1 MTLRPVPPH
10 LLAAAGIGGAA
21 AVGATIGWVS
31 MRVLYRM
38 DRLAAPDGAGDPIW
52 SLTWT
57 NASFPFSTVAV
68 VVVAFGLTFAGLAG
82 ALLASYEGRT
92 RDLAR
97 QRRTVAATTRA
108 PLLRR
113 SAAQPVHRSHR
124 GDPDR

>member
-1 MTLRPVPPH
+1 MTIRPVSPH
-10 LLAAAGIGGAA
+10 LFAATSIGGAA
-21 AVGATIGWVS
+21 TVGATIGWVS

-57 NASFPFSTVAV
+57 NASFPFSIVAV

-82 ALLASYEGRT
+82 ALLASYEDRA
-92 RDLAR
+92 RDLTR
-97 QRRTVAATTRA
+97 QRRAVATTNRT

-124 GDPDR
+124 GASDR